1 MAYMEECLGEIEGFL
16 ERTGMKPGTFGHHA
30 VNEGKFVRRI
40 RDGHQVLPRTAERAR
55 KFMADYMAKADGSG
69 D

>member
-1 MAYMEECLGEIEGFL
+1 MDYMQEFLGEIEGFL
-16 ERTGMKPGTFGHHA
+16 ERTGMKPGTFGHQA

-40 RDGHQVLPRTAERAR
+40 RNGHQVLPRTAERAR
-55 KFMADYMAKADGSG
+55 KFMADYMARADRSG